1 MIWQLHTSSSPSR
14 RDPETAGSVP
24 SEPGASTLRVLA
36 FLLLWT
42 AAGISGTVTG
52 SVRLV
57 ESGNAGARGHNDFS
71 GVAIWLEPSDGNAL
85 PLRPKTVQM
94 AQRKKHFEPAILA
107 IPLGTTVEFPNFDP
121 IFHNVFSNYS
131 GQIFDV
137 GLYPKGTVPKVVFT
151 RPGIVLVFCNIHPT
165 MSAAIVVVN
174 TPYVTVSG
182 GDGSYRIDGVR
193 PGEYRLH
200 VFDQQAT
207 EQTTNSLQRSITV
220 GNDPATFAAIEISES
235 GSVQVPH
242 KNKYGQDYPAVIED
256 RPMYL
261 PGSRTRR

>member
-1 MIWQLHTSSSPSR
+1 MIWQLHTCFELRFSFIR
-14 RDPETAGSVP
+14 RTVPAMACLFLCAVAGVC
-24 SEPGASTLRVLA
+24 
-36 FLLLWT
+36 
-42 AAGISGTVTG
+42 GTVTG

-57 ESGNAGARGHNDFS
+57 ETSKAGTRGRNDFS
-71 GVAIWLEPSDGNAL
+71 GVAIWLEPYDGSVL
-85 PLRPKTVQM
+85 PMRPRTVQM

-107 IPLGTTVEFPNFDP
+107 IPVGTTVEFPNFDP
-121 IFHNVFSNYS
+121 IFHNVFSSYS

-137 GLYPKGTVPKVVFT
+137 GLYPQGTVPKVLFT
-151 RPGIVLVFCNIHPT
+151 RSGIALVFCNIHPT

-174 TPYVTVSG
+174 TPYIAVSG
-182 GDGSYRIDGVR
+182 PDGSYRIEGVR

-200 VFDQQAT
+200 VFDQQASD
-207 EQTTNSLQRSITV
+207 QTMRRLQRNVTIGS
-220 GNDPATFAAIEISES
+220 DSATLAQIEISES
-235 GSVQVPH
+235 GYVQVPH

>member
-1 MIWQLHTSSSPSR
+1 MIWQLHISFKLR
-14 RDPETAGSVP
+14 G
-24 SEPGASTLRVLA
+24 RVLA
-36 FLLLWT
+36 WLLLT
-42 AAGISGTVTG
+42 GAAGVCGTVSG

-57 ESGNAGARGHNDFS
+57 EPGNAGGHGRSDFA
-71 GVAIWLEPSDGNAL
+71 GVAIWLEPSDGTAL
-85 PLRPKTVQM
+85 PLRPRTVELG
-94 AQRKKHFEPAILA
+94 QRKKHFEPAILA
-107 IPLGTTVEFPNFDP
+107 IPLGSTVEFPNFDP

-137 GLYPKGTVPKVVFT
+137 GLYPKGAVPKVVFT
-151 RPGIVLVFCNIHPT
+151 RPGVVLVFCNIHPT

-174 TPYVTVSG
+174 TPYVAVSG
-182 GDGSYRIDGVR
+182 ADGSYRIEGVK

-207 EQTTNSLQRSITV
+207 EQTMSGLQRNITV
-220 GNDPATFAAIEISES
+220 GNDPATLPMIEISES